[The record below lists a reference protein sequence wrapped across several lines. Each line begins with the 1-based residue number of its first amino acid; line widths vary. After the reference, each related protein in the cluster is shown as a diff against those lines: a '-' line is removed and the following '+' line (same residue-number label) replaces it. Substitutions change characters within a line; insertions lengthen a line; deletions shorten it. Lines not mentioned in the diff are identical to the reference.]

1 MDNEEKM
8 TYRPSE
14 HGNGQPRSFSTTFAI
29 LLCIY
34 FSFVF
39 VRTING
45 THWFGAQWKPNVAL
59 SDYPVFSALL
69 FVINFLWNLYGI
81 WAVVLSLKGSDY
93 AVKSLKMC
101 LFGHFVSFSF
111 NAIPGVIGESFGAV
125 AFAVLI
131 SSFPLLFL
139 IYVCR
144 SKALKI
150 QFPVSRRKLGV
161 PGVAG
166 ILLYCLFFIMLGY
179 VLMLPFAG
187 YYRSRKVETEGIRLM
202 EGELTDGRV
211 VFTPEAAW
219 VKDSSAVID
228 SARDAF
234 YFHEPQSGAQIRVTG
249 ATEKSKP
256 ARYTYLQSIYGNQM
270 LGTEYYVGEVG
281 YSVADDRDYVIY
293 VDQYRYRKD
302 STDYYWTYATR
313 LAKRNLKSVSLAVLE
328 RDSLRVSAQD
338 AVGFLNGVTFDLK
351 GRLFKN
357 DGINGEKGGDGKDEK
372 QDSPQ
377 AEREQ

>member
-8 TYRPSE
+8 TCRPSSC
-14 HGNGQPRSFSTTFAI
+14 GNDRPRSFSTTFAI
-29 LLCIY
+29 LLCVY
-34 FSFVF
+34 FSFLF

-45 THWFGAQWKPNVAL
+45 TRGFGEQWKPNVAL
-59 SDYPVFSALL
+59 SDNPVIFFLL
-69 FVINFLWNLYGI
+69 YAINLLWNLYGI

-101 LFGHFVSFSF
+101 LFCHFVSFSF
-111 NAIPGVIGESFGAV
+111 SVIPGVVGEGFGAI
-125 AFAVLI
+125 AFAVLLA
-131 SSFPLLFL
+131 SFPLLFF

-150 QFPVSRRKLGV
+150 QFPVARRRLGV
-161 PGVAG
+161 PGIVG
-166 ILLYCLFFIMLGY
+166 ILLYCLFFITFGY
-179 VLMLPFAG
+179 ALMIPVAG
-187 YYRSRKVETEGIRLM
+187 YYQNRKVETAGVRLM

-211 VFTPEAAW
+211 VFTPEATW
-219 VKDSSAVID
+219 VMDSSAVID
-228 SARDAF
+228 SARDVF
-234 YFHEPQSGAQIRVTG
+234 YFHEPQSGAQIRVAG
-249 ATEKSKP
+249 AAEKVKP
-256 ARYTYLQSIYGNQM
+256 ARYSYLQSIYGNQM
-270 LGTEYYVGEVG
+270 LGTEYYVGETG
-281 YSVADDRDYVIY
+281 YSEVDDRDYVIY

-313 LAKRNLKSVSLAVLE
+313 LAKRTYKSVSLSVLE

-351 GRLFKN
+351 DRLFKN
-357 DGINGEKGGDGKDEK
+357 DGINGEKGGDCKNEK

-377 AEREQ
+377 AERKQ